1 MLKSTQKHKVMAIP
15 EFSPCILM
23 RALNRLGKVSYC
35 DKISLILPNCI
46 RIMHKATT
54 FKFALGIVLIALWQL
69 SSTAKAQV
77 TTATGQTP
85 TNYVQN
91 TLIGQG
97 LQVTNVTF
105 QGNPN
110 TQIGTF
116 SGNNSNLGL
125 TNGIVLSTG
134 QINPPNG
141 FFPNANIVSAGT
153 PGWAPLSSYYQ
164 SIYGNFAN
172 TNNAAVLTFN
182 FVPQGDTIRF
192 RYVFASKEY
201 NNYVTTQF
209 NDIFAFFLTG
219 PNPQGGNYTNTNV
232 ALIPNT
238 TQPVT
243 INSVNN
249 GQSWA
254 CGSGPCTNCQY
265 YVDNCNQNNGH
276 GFGGATVP
284 MWAEA
289 RVVPCSTYTITLAV
303 ADIIDGALN
312 SAVFLEA
319 GSFSSNNLVLTVAN
333 NTTNA
338 SDTILTEGCGSAQLI
353 ITRTAG
359 ISQALTVNLT
369 IGGSASN
376 GTDYQQ
382 LPTTINFAPGQVS
395 DTVDIIPILDLLAEG
410 QETITIS
417 VQGGCNTGSTG
428 VTFYINDYQPLQA
441 FAGNDTVIDCNGH
454 LLVGQHSGGEPGF
467 QFNWDNGAST
477 SSTYFYVPTVDR
489 YVTFTVTD
497 TCGNTASDSLFVD
510 FIEPVTAGFGFT
522 GFSPNSVIEGC
533 GTATLQITRSI
544 SVAQGKTYPIQI
556 TGTSS
561 NGIDFQQISNTIVF
575 APNQTT
581 VTISV
586 SPFLDGIAE
595 GNETLIIG
603 IVDTLCDGTLD
614 PFSATLTI
622 RNLDSLKVNAGP
634 DLFINCPRMSV
645 GINPVV
651 SGGWPTLNYQWTD
664 GVAGLNRS
672 NLLPADTTTYTI
684 SVTDSCGQVAVDDV
698 IVHIHHDPIADFQV
712 NGPFCDPALVPF
724 INLSQPGSGTLMTYQ
739 WDLDGGLTTG
749 DANPTSVYYN
759 GTFSATLIVTNA
771 FNCSDTI
778 TKPFVVLPT
787 PQVVP
792 TFSPQ
797 NPNMLDPL
805 VTFIDASQPD
815 IISRQWTII
824 GETSSTDSIFSYYF
838 NRAGNYTG
846 VLVVTNS
853 SGCTDS
859 IQFPIRIKDETSIY
873 IPNAFTPN
881 RDGLNELFTAYGV
894 NWRTFQM
901 WIFDRWGRELY
912 FSNDPEK
919 GWNGLDPAT
928 GESLAQGVY
937 VYRIRIVDNSN
948 RPKVFLGHVNLLPQ
962 QR

>member
-1 MLKSTQKHKVMAIP
+1 MSNRITLQFLLFLSALLIG
-15 EFSPCILM
+15 FS
-23 RALNRLGKVSYC
+23 
-35 DKISLILPNCI
+35 
-46 RIMHKATT
+46 
-54 FKFALGIVLIALWQL
+54 FQ
-69 SSTAKAQV
+69 TASGQV
-77 TTATGQTP
+77 TTSTGQTP

-97 LQVTNVTF
+97 LQVSNVTF
-105 QGNPN
+105 QGNPI
-110 TQIGTF
+110 TQIGAF

-182 FVPQGDTIRF
+182 FVPQGDTLRF

-209 NDIFAFFLTG
+209 NDIFAFFLSG
-219 PNPQGGNYTNTNV
+219 PNPQGGNYSNTNV
-232 ALIPNT
+232 AMVPNT

-284 MWAEA
+284 LWAEA

-319 GSFSSNNLVLTVAN
+319 GSFSSNNLVLSVAN
-333 NTTNA
+333 NTTSA

-369 IGGSASN
+369 IGGSATN

-382 LPTTINFAPGQVS
+382 LPTTITFAPGQVT
-395 DTVDIIPILDLLAEG
+395 DTLDIIPILDLLAEG
-410 QETITIS
+410 QETITINI
-417 VQGGCNTGSTG
+417 QGGCNSGSTG
-428 VTFYINDYQPLQA
+428 ITFYIDDYQPLQVN
-441 FAGNDTVIDCNGH
+441 AGNDTVIDCNGH
-454 LLVGQHSGGEPGF
+454 LLQGQYSGGAPGY

-477 SSTYFYVPTVDR
+477 TTSYFYVPTSDR
-489 YVTFTVTD
+489 YVRFTVTD
-497 TCGNTASDSLFVD
+497 TCGNTKSDSLYVD
-510 FIEPVTAGFGFT
+510 FIEPVTAGFGFV
-522 GFSPNSVIEGC
+522 GFSPSSVIEGC
-533 GTATLQITRSI
+533 GTATLQISRSI
-544 SVAQGKTYPIQI
+544 SVPLPKTYPIQI
-556 TGTSS
+556 TGTAS
-561 NGIDFQQISNTIVF
+561 NGQDFQAIAPLINF

-581 VTISV
+581 VTISI

-614 PFSATLTI
+614 PFTATLTI
-622 RNLDSLKVNAGP
+622 RNLDSLKVDAGP
-634 DLFINCPRMSV
+634 DLFINCPRLAV
-645 GINPVV
+645 GINPVA
-651 SGGWPTLNYQWTD
+651 SGGWPVLNYQWAD
-664 GVAGLNRS
+664 GVSTLNRS

-684 SVTDSCGQVAVDDV
+684 SVTDSCGQVAVDNV
-698 IVHIHHDPIADFQV
+698 IIHIHHDPIANFLV
-712 NGPFCDPALVPF
+712 NDPFCDPALVPF
-724 INLSQPGSGTLMTYQ
+724 INISQPGSGSMLTYQ
-739 WDLDGGLTTG
+739 WDLDRGITTG
-749 DANPTSVYYN
+749 DANPSAVYYN
-759 GTFSATLIVTNA
+759 GTFTATLIVTNA
-771 FNCSDTI
+771 FNCSDTL
-778 TKPFVVLPT
+778 TKSFVVLPT
-787 PQVVP
+787 PQVIP

-805 VTFIDASQPD
+805 VTFIDASQSN
-815 IISRQWTII
+815 IVSRQWTIV

-838 NRAGNYTG
+838 NKAGNYTG
-846 VLVVTNS
+846 ILVVTNS

-873 IPNAFTPN
+873 IPNAFTPSS
-881 RDGLNELFTAYGV
+881 DGLNELFTAYGV

-901 WIFDRWGRELY
+901 WIFDRWGQELY

-919 GWNGLDPAT
+919 GWNGLDRNT
-928 GESLAQGVY
+928 GETLAQGVY
-937 VYRIRIVDNSN
+937 VYRIRIVDNN
-948 RPKVFLGHVNLLPQ
+948 NKPKVFLGHVNLLPQ
-962 QR
+962 KRY

>member
-1 MLKSTQKHKVMAIP
+1 
-15 EFSPCILM
+15 M
-23 RALNRLGKVSYC
+23 RAHKRLGTVNYC
-35 DKISLILPNCI
+35 DKISLILPNCNQ
-46 RIMHKATT
+46 IMRTATPLQ
-54 FKFALGIVLIALWQL
+54 FALWIVLVALWQL

-97 LQVTNVTF
+97 LQVSNVTF

-141 FFPNANIVSAGT
+141 FFPNANITSAGT

-254 CGSGPCTNCQY
+254 CSSGPCTNCQY

-289 RVVPCSTYTITLAV
+289 RVVPCSTYTITLAI

-382 LPTTINFAPGQVS
+382 LPTTVNFAAGQVS
-395 DTVDIIPILDLLAEG
+395 DTLDIIPILDLLAEG

-428 VTFYINDYQPLQA
+428 VTFYINDYQPLQV

-454 LLVGQHSGGEPGF
+454 LLVGQHSGGEPGY

-489 YVTFTVTD
+489 YVTYTVTD

-522 GFSPNSVIEGC
+522 GFSPSSVIEGC

-561 NGIDFQQISNTIVF
+561 NGIDFQQIPNTIVF

-634 DLFINCPRMSV
+634 DLFIDCPRLAV
-645 GINPVV
+645 GINPTV
-651 SGGWPTLNYQWTD
+651 SGGWPTLNYNWTD
-664 GVAGLNRS
+664 GVTGLNRS

-684 SVTDSCGQVAVDDV
+684 EVTDSCGQVVVDDV
-698 IVHIHHDPIADFQV
+698 VVHIHHDPIADFQV

-724 INLSQPGSGTLMTYQ
+724 INLSQPGSGTLMNFQ

-759 GTFSATLIVTNA
+759 GTYSATLIVTNA
-771 FNCSDTI
+771 FNCSDTV

-881 RDGLNELFTAYGV
+881 GDGLNELFTAYGV

-901 WIFDRWGRELY
+901 WIFDRWGKELY
-912 FSNDPEK
+912 FSNNPEK
-919 GWNGLDPAT
+919 GWNGLDPTT
-928 GESLAQGVY
+928 GEVMAQGVY
-937 VYRIRIVDNSN
+937 VYRIR
-948 RPKVFLGHVNLLPQ
+948 
-962 QR
+962 

>member
-1 MLKSTQKHKVMAIP
+1 MAPP
-15 EFSPCILM
+15 EFRPIIVMSAHLAI
-23 RALNRLGKVSYC
+23 GKINYC

-46 RIMHKATT
+46 RIMRKAITL
-54 FKFALGIVLIALWQL
+54 KFALGIVLVALWQL

-77 TTATGQTP
+77 TTSTGQTP

-97 LQVTNVTF
+97 LQVSNVTF

-395 DTVDIIPILDLLAEG
+395 DTLDIIPILDLLAEG

-510 FIEPVTAGFGFT
+510 FIEPVTAGFGFS

-634 DLFINCPRMSV
+634 DLFINCPRMPV

-684 SVTDSCGQVAVDDV
+684 SVTDSCGQVAVDEV

-881 RDGLNELFTAYGV
+881 GDGLNELFTAYGV

-901 WIFDRWGRELY
+901 WIFDRWGQELY

-928 GESLAQGVY
+928 GEALAQGVY

>member
-1 MLKSTQKHKVMAIP
+1 MGISKFRQRI
-15 EFSPCILM
+15 IM
-23 RALNRLGKVSYC
+23 RAPKRLGTVNYC
-35 DKISLILPNCI
+35 DKISLILPNCNQ
-46 RIMHKATT
+46 IMRTATPLQ
-54 FKFALGIVLIALWQL
+54 FALWIVLVALWQL

-97 LQVTNVTF
+97 LQVSNVTF

-141 FFPNANIVSAGT
+141 FFPNANITSAGT

-254 CGSGPCTNCQY
+254 CSSGPCTNCQY

-289 RVVPCSTYTITLAV
+289 RVVPCSTYTITLAI

-382 LPTTINFAPGQVS
+382 LPTTVNFAAGQVS
-395 DTVDIIPILDLLAEG
+395 DTLDIIPILDLLAEG

-428 VTFYINDYQPLQA
+428 VTFYINDYQPLQV

-454 LLVGQHSGGEPGF
+454 LLVGQHSGGEPGY

-489 YVTFTVTD
+489 YVTYTVTD

-522 GFSPNSVIEGC
+522 GFSPSSVIEGC

-561 NGIDFQQISNTIVF
+561 NGIDFQQIPNTIVF

-634 DLFINCPRMSV
+634 DLFIDCPRLAV
-645 GINPVV
+645 GINPTV
-651 SGGWPTLNYQWTD
+651 SGGWPTLNYNWTD
-664 GVAGLNRS
+664 GVTGLNRS

-684 SVTDSCGQVAVDDV
+684 EVTDSCGQVVVDDV
-698 IVHIHHDPIADFQV
+698 VVHIHHDPIADFQV

-724 INLSQPGSGTLMTYQ
+724 INLSQPGSGTLMNFQ

-759 GTFSATLIVTNA
+759 GTYSATLIVTNA
-771 FNCSDTI
+771 FNCSDTV

-881 RDGLNELFTAYGV
+881 GDGLNELFTAYGV

-901 WIFDRWGRELY
+901 WIFDRWGKELY
-912 FSNDPEK
+912 FSNNPEK
-919 GWNGLDPAT
+919 GWNGLDPTT
-928 GESLAQGVY
+928 GEVMAQGVY

-962 QR
+962 HR

>member
-1 MLKSTQKHKVMAIP
+1 
-15 EFSPCILM
+15 M
-23 RALNRLGKVSYC
+23 RAHKRLGTVNYC
-35 DKISLILPNCI
+35 DKISLILPNCNQ
-46 RIMHKATT
+46 IMRTATPLQ
-54 FKFALGIVLIALWQL
+54 FALWIVLVALWQL
-69 SSTAKAQV
+69 PSTAKAQV

-97 LQVTNVTF
+97 LQVSNVTF

-141 FFPNANIVSAGT
+141 FFPNANITSAGT

-238 TQPVT
+238 NQPVT

-254 CGSGPCTNCQY
+254 CSSGPCTNCQY

-382 LPTTINFAPGQVS
+382 LPTTINFAAGQVS
-395 DTVDIIPILDLLAEG
+395 DTLDIIPILDLLAEG

-428 VTFYINDYQPLQA
+428 VTFYINDYQPLQV

-454 LLVGQHSGGEPGF
+454 LLVGQHSGGEPGY

-489 YVTFTVTD
+489 YVTYTVTD

-522 GFSPNSVIEGC
+522 GFSPSSVIEGC

-561 NGIDFQQISNTIVF
+561 NGIDFQQIPNTIVF

-634 DLFINCPRMSV
+634 DLFIDCPRLAV
-645 GINPVV
+645 GINPTV
-651 SGGWPTLNYQWTD
+651 SGGWPTLNYNWTD
-664 GVAGLNRS
+664 GVTGLNRS

-684 SVTDSCGQVAVDDV
+684 EVTDSCGQVVVDDV
-698 IVHIHHDPIADFQV
+698 VVHIHHDPIADFQV

-724 INLSQPGSGTLMTYQ
+724 INLSQPGSGTLMTFQ

-759 GTFSATLIVTNA
+759 GTYSATLIVTNA
-771 FNCSDTI
+771 FNCSDTV

-881 RDGLNELFTAYGV
+881 GDGLNELFTAYGV

-901 WIFDRWGRELY
+901 WIFDRWGKELY
-912 FSNDPEK
+912 FSNNPEK
-919 GWNGLDPAT
+919 GWNGLDPTT
-928 GESLAQGVY
+928 GEVMAQGVY

-948 RPKVFLGHVNLLPQ
+948 KPKVFLGHVNLLPQ
-962 QR
+962 HR

>member
-1 MLKSTQKHKVMAIP
+1 MAPP
-15 EFSPCILM
+15 EFRPIIVMSAHLAI
-23 RALNRLGKVSYC
+23 GKINYC

-46 RIMHKATT
+46 RIMRKAITL
-54 FKFALGIVLIALWQL
+54 KFALGIVLVALWQL

-97 LQVTNVTF
+97 LQVSNVTF

-395 DTVDIIPILDLLAEG
+395 DTLDIIPILDLLAEG

-510 FIEPVTAGFGFT
+510 FIEPVTAGFGFS

-595 GNETLIIG
+595 GNETLILG
-603 IVDTLCDGTLD
+603 IVDTLCDGTLA

-634 DLFINCPRMSV
+634 DLFINCPRLPV

-651 SGGWPTLNYQWTD
+651 NGGWPTLNYQWTD

-684 SVTDSCGQVAVDDV
+684 SVTDSCGQVAVDEV

-881 RDGLNELFTAYGV
+881 GDGLNELFTAYGV

-901 WIFDRWGRELY
+901 WIFDRWGQELY

-928 GESLAQGVY
+928 GEALAQGVY

>member
-1 MLKSTQKHKVMAIP
+1 MAPP
-15 EFSPCILM
+15 EFRPIIVMSAHLAI
-23 RALNRLGKVSYC
+23 GKINYC

-46 RIMHKATT
+46 RIMRKAITL
-54 FKFALGIVLIALWQL
+54 KFALGIVLVALWQL

-77 TTATGQTP
+77 TTSTGQTP

-97 LQVTNVTF
+97 LQVSNVTF

-395 DTVDIIPILDLLAEG
+395 DTLDIIPILDLLAEG

-510 FIEPVTAGFGFT
+510 FIEPVTAGFGFS

-634 DLFINCPRMSV
+634 DLFINCPRMPV

-672 NLLPADTTTYTI
+672 NLLPADTTTYII

-838 NRAGNYTG
+838 SRAGNYTG
-846 VLVVTNS
+846 ILVVTNS

-881 RDGLNELFTAYGV
+881 GDGLNELFTAYGV

-901 WIFDRWGRELY
+901 WIFDRWGQELY

-928 GESLAQGVY
+928 GEALAQGVY

>member
-1 MLKSTQKHKVMAIP
+1 
-15 EFSPCILM
+15 M
-23 RALNRLGKVSYC
+23 RT
-35 DKISLILPNCI
+35 
-46 RIMHKATT
+46 ATPLQ
-54 FKFALGIVLIALWQL
+54 FALWIVLVALWQL

-97 LQVTNVTF
+97 LQVSNVTF

-141 FFPNANIVSAGT
+141 FFPNANITSAGT

-254 CGSGPCTNCQY
+254 CSSGPCTNCQY

-289 RVVPCSTYTITLAV
+289 RVVPCSTYTITLAI

-382 LPTTINFAPGQVS
+382 LPTTVNFAAGQVS
-395 DTVDIIPILDLLAEG
+395 DTLDIIPILDLLAEG

-428 VTFYINDYQPLQA
+428 VTFYINDYQPLQV

-454 LLVGQHSGGEPGF
+454 LLVGQHSGGEPGY

-489 YVTFTVTD
+489 YVTYTVTD

-522 GFSPNSVIEGC
+522 GFSPSSVIEGC

-561 NGIDFQQISNTIVF
+561 NGIDFQQIPNTIVF

-634 DLFINCPRMSV
+634 DLFIDCPRLAV
-645 GINPVV
+645 GINPTV
-651 SGGWPTLNYQWTD
+651 SGGWPTLNYNWTD
-664 GVAGLNRS
+664 GVTGLNRS

-684 SVTDSCGQVAVDDV
+684 EVTDSCGQVVVDDV
-698 IVHIHHDPIADFQV
+698 VVHIHHDPIADFQV

-724 INLSQPGSGTLMTYQ
+724 INLSQPGSGTLMNFQ

-759 GTFSATLIVTNA
+759 GTYSATLIVTNA
-771 FNCSDTI
+771 FNCSDTV

-881 RDGLNELFTAYGV
+881 GDGLNELFTAYGV

-901 WIFDRWGRELY
+901 WIFDRWGKELY
-912 FSNDPEK
+912 FSNNPEK
-919 GWNGLDPAT
+919 GWNGLDPTT
-928 GESLAQGVY
+928 GEVMAQGVY

-962 QR
+962 HR

>member
-1 MLKSTQKHKVMAIP
+1 MAIP

-382 LPTTINFAPGQVS
+382 LPTTINFAAGQVS
-395 DTVDIIPILDLLAEG
+395 DTLDIIPILDLLAEG

-417 VQGGCNTGSTG
+417 VQGGCNTGSAG

-651 SGGWPTLNYQWTD
+651 SGGWPTLNYQWID

-881 RDGLNELFTAYGV
+881 GDGLNELFTAYGV

-948 RPKVFLGHVNLLPQ
+948 RAKVFLGHVNLLPQ

>member
-1 MLKSTQKHKVMAIP
+1 MAPP
-15 EFSPCILM
+15 EFRPIIVMSAHLAI
-23 RALNRLGKVSYC
+23 GKINYC

-46 RIMHKATT
+46 RIMRKAITL
-54 FKFALGIVLIALWQL
+54 KFALGIVLVALWQL

-97 LQVTNVTF
+97 LQVSNVTF

-395 DTVDIIPILDLLAEG
+395 DTLDIIPILDLLAEG

-634 DLFINCPRMSV
+634 DLFINCPRMPV

-672 NLLPADTTTYTI
+672 NLLPADTTTYII

-881 RDGLNELFTAYGV
+881 GDGLNELFTAYGV

-901 WIFDRWGRELY
+901 WIFDRWGQELY

-928 GESLAQGVY
+928 GEALAQGVY

>member
-1 MLKSTQKHKVMAIP
+1 
-15 EFSPCILM
+15 M
-23 RALNRLGKVSYC
+23 RAHKRLGTVNYC
-35 DKISLILPNCI
+35 DKISLILPNCNQFM
-46 RIMHKATT
+46 RTATPLQ
-54 FKFALGIVLIALWQL
+54 FALWIVLVALWQL

-97 LQVTNVTF
+97 LQVSNVTF

-141 FFPNANIVSAGT
+141 FFPNANITSAGT

-254 CGSGPCTNCQY
+254 CSSGPCTNCQY

-289 RVVPCSTYTITLAV
+289 RVVPCSTYTITLAI

-382 LPTTINFAPGQVS
+382 LPTTVNFAAGQVS
-395 DTVDIIPILDLLAEG
+395 DTLDIIPILDLLAEG

-428 VTFYINDYQPLQA
+428 VTFYINDYQPLQV

-454 LLVGQHSGGEPGF
+454 LLVGQHSGGEPGY

-489 YVTFTVTD
+489 YVTYTVTD

-522 GFSPNSVIEGC
+522 GFSPSSVIEGC

-561 NGIDFQQISNTIVF
+561 NGIDFQQIPNTIVF

-634 DLFINCPRMSV
+634 DLFIDCPRLAV
-645 GINPVV
+645 GINPTV
-651 SGGWPTLNYQWTD
+651 SGGWPTLNYNWTD
-664 GVAGLNRS
+664 GVTGLNRS

-684 SVTDSCGQVAVDDV
+684 EVTDSCGQVVVDDV
-698 IVHIHHDPIADFQV
+698 VVHIHHDPIADFQV

-724 INLSQPGSGTLMTYQ
+724 INLSQPGSGTLMNFQ

-759 GTFSATLIVTNA
+759 GTYSATLIVTNA
-771 FNCSDTI
+771 FNCSDTV

-881 RDGLNELFTAYGV
+881 GDGLNELFTAYGV

-901 WIFDRWGRELY
+901 WIFDRWGKELY
-912 FSNDPEK
+912 FSNNPEK
-919 GWNGLDPAT
+919 GWNGLDPTT
-928 GESLAQGVY
+928 GEVMAQGVY

>member
-1 MLKSTQKHKVMAIP
+1 
-15 EFSPCILM
+15 M
-23 RALNRLGKVSYC
+23 RAHKRLGTVNYC
-35 DKISLILPNCI
+35 DKISLILPNCNQFM
-46 RIMHKATT
+46 RTATPLQ
-54 FKFALGIVLIALWQL
+54 FALWIVLVALWQL

-97 LQVTNVTF
+97 LQVSNVTF

-141 FFPNANIVSAGT
+141 FFPNANITSAGT

-254 CGSGPCTNCQY
+254 CSSGPCTNCQY

-289 RVVPCSTYTITLAV
+289 RVVPCSTYTITLAI

-382 LPTTINFAPGQVS
+382 LPTTINFAAGQVS
-395 DTVDIIPILDLLAEG
+395 DTLDIIPILDLLAEG

-428 VTFYINDYQPLQA
+428 VTFYINDYQPLQV

-454 LLVGQHSGGEPGF
+454 LLVGQHSGGEPGY

-489 YVTFTVTD
+489 YVTYTVTD

-522 GFSPNSVIEGC
+522 GFSPSSVIEGC

-561 NGIDFQQISNTIVF
+561 NGIDFQQIPNTIVF

-595 GNETLIIG
+595 GNEPLIIG

-634 DLFINCPRMSV
+634 DLFIDCPRLAV
-645 GINPVV
+645 GINPTV
-651 SGGWPTLNYQWTD
+651 SGGWPTLNYNWTD
-664 GVAGLNRS
+664 GVTGLNRS

-684 SVTDSCGQVAVDDV
+684 EVTDSCGQVVVDDV
-698 IVHIHHDPIADFQV
+698 VVHIHHDPIADFQV

-724 INLSQPGSGTLMTYQ
+724 INLSQPGSGTLMNFQ

-759 GTFSATLIVTNA
+759 GTYSATLIVTNA
-771 FNCSDTI
+771 FNCSDTV

-881 RDGLNELFTAYGV
+881 GDGLNELFTAYGV

-901 WIFDRWGRELY
+901 WIFDRWGKELY
-912 FSNDPEK
+912 FSNNPEK
-919 GWNGLDPAT
+919 GWNGLDPTT
-928 GESLAQGVY
+928 GEVMAQGVY

>member
-1 MLKSTQKHKVMAIP
+1 
-15 EFSPCILM
+15 M
-23 RALNRLGKVSYC
+23 RTSA
-35 DKISLILPNCI
+35 PQ
-46 RIMHKATT
+46 
-54 FKFALGIVLIALWQL
+54 KFALGIVFLVLWQL
-69 SSTAKAQV
+69 SSKAQV

-91 TLIGQG
+91 NLIGQG
-97 LQVTNVTF
+97 LQVSNVTF

-141 FFPNANIVSAGT
+141 FFPNANIISAGT

-219 PNPQGGNYTNTNV
+219 PNPQGGNYSNTNV

-359 ISQALTVNLT
+359 ISQTLTVNLT

-376 GTDYQQ
+376 GLDYQQ
-382 LPTTINFAPGQVS
+382 LPTTINFAAGQVS
-395 DTVDIIPILDLLAEG
+395 DTLDIIPILDLLAEG

-417 VQGGCNTGSTG
+417 VQGGCNTGSSG

-454 LLVGQHSGGEPGF
+454 LLVGQHTGGEPGF

-489 YVTFTVTD
+489 YVTFTITD

-510 FIEPVTAGFGFT
+510 FIEPVTAGFGFN
-522 GFSPNSVIEGC
+522 GFSPTSVIEGC
-533 GTATLQITRSI
+533 GSATLQITRSI
-544 SVAQGKTYPIQI
+544 SVAQAKTYPIQI

-561 NGIDFQQISNTIVF
+561 NGMDFQQIPNTIVF

-581 VTISV
+581 VTITV

-595 GNETLIIG
+595 GNETLTIG

-622 RNLDSLKVNAGP
+622 RNLDSLQVNAGP
-634 DLFINCPRMSV
+634 DLFINCPRLPV
-645 GINPVV
+645 GINPNV
-651 SGGWPTLNYQWTD
+651 SGGWPALNYQWND
-664 GVAGLNRS
+664 GIAGLNRS
-672 NLLPADTTTYTI
+672 NLLPPDTTIYTI
-684 SVTDSCGQVAVDDV
+684 SVTDSCGQVATDDV

-724 INLSQPGSGTLMTYQ
+724 INLSQPGSGSMMTFQ

-881 RDGLNELFTAYGV
+881 GDGLNELFTAYGV

-912 FSNDPEK
+912 FSNNPDK
-919 GWNGLDPAT
+919 GWTGLDPAT
-928 GESLAQGVY
+928 GEAMAQGVY

-948 RPKVFLGHVNLLPQ
+948 KPKVFLGHVNLLPQ
-962 QR
+962 RR

>member
-1 MLKSTQKHKVMAIP
+1 MAPP
-15 EFSPCILM
+15 EFRPIIVMSAHLAI
-23 RALNRLGKVSYC
+23 GKINYC

-46 RIMHKATT
+46 RIMRKAITL
-54 FKFALGIVLIALWQL
+54 KFALGIVLVALWQL

-77 TTATGQTP
+77 TTSTGQTP

-97 LQVTNVTF
+97 LQVSNVTF

-395 DTVDIIPILDLLAEG
+395 DTLDIIPILDLLAEG

-634 DLFINCPRMSV
+634 DLFINCPRMPV

-672 NLLPADTTTYTI
+672 NLLPADTTTYII

-881 RDGLNELFTAYGV
+881 GDGLNELFTAYGV

-901 WIFDRWGRELY
+901 WIFDRWGQELY

-928 GESLAQGVY
+928 GEALAQGVY

>member
-1 MLKSTQKHKVMAIP
+1 MAPP
-15 EFSPCILM
+15 EFRPIIVMSAHLAI
-23 RALNRLGKVSYC
+23 GKINYC

-46 RIMHKATT
+46 RIMRKAITL
-54 FKFALGIVLIALWQL
+54 KFALGIVLVALWQL

-97 LQVTNVTF
+97 LQVSNVTF

-395 DTVDIIPILDLLAEG
+395 DTLDIIPILDLLAEG

-510 FIEPVTAGFGFT
+510 FIEPVTAGFGFS

-634 DLFINCPRMSV
+634 DLFINCPRMPV

-881 RDGLNELFTAYGV
+881 GDGLNELFTAYGV

-901 WIFDRWGRELY
+901 WIFDRWGQELY

-928 GESLAQGVY
+928 GEALAQGVY

>member
-1 MLKSTQKHKVMAIP
+1 MPSWISFEKVGKSLFLMW
-15 EFSPCILM
+15 SPIKFPTTKP
-23 RALNRLGKVSYC
+23 NYC
-35 DKISLILPNCI
+35 DKISLILPNCNQ
-46 RIMHKATT
+46 IMRTATPLQ
-54 FKFALGIVLIALWQL
+54 FALWIVLVALWQL

-97 LQVTNVTF
+97 LQVSNVTF

-141 FFPNANIVSAGT
+141 FFPNANITSAGT

-238 TQPVT
+238 NQPVT

-382 LPTTINFAPGQVS
+382 LPTTINFAAGQVS
-395 DTVDIIPILDLLAEG
+395 DTLDIIPILDLLAEG

-428 VTFYINDYQPLQA
+428 VTFYINDYQPLQV

-454 LLVGQHSGGEPGF
+454 LLVGQHSGGEPGY

-489 YVTFTVTD
+489 YVTYTVTD

-522 GFSPNSVIEGC
+522 GFSPSSVIEGC

-561 NGIDFQQISNTIVF
+561 NGIDFQQIPNTIVF

-634 DLFINCPRMSV
+634 DLFIDCPRLAV
-645 GINPVV
+645 GINPTV
-651 SGGWPTLNYQWTD
+651 SGGWPTLNYNWTD
-664 GVAGLNRS
+664 GVTGLNRS

-684 SVTDSCGQVAVDDV
+684 EVTDSCGQVVVDDV
-698 IVHIHHDPIADFQV
+698 VVHIHHDPIADFQV

-724 INLSQPGSGTLMTYQ
+724 INLSQPGSGTLMTFQ

-759 GTFSATLIVTNA
+759 GTYSATLIVTNA
-771 FNCSDTI
+771 FNCSDTV

-881 RDGLNELFTAYGV
+881 GDGLNELFTAYGV

-901 WIFDRWGRELY
+901 WIFDRWGKELY
-912 FSNDPEK
+912 FSNNPEK
-919 GWNGLDPAT
+919 GWNGLDPTT
-928 GESLAQGVY
+928 GEVMAQGVY

-948 RPKVFLGHVNLLPQ
+948 KPKVFLGHVNLLPEH
-962 QR
+962 R

>member
-1 MLKSTQKHKVMAIP
+1 MGISKFRQRI
-15 EFSPCILM
+15 IM
-23 RALNRLGKVSYC
+23 RAHKRLGTVNYC
-35 DKISLILPNCI
+35 DKISLILPNCNQ
-46 RIMHKATT
+46 IMRTATT
-54 FKFALGIVLIALWQL
+54 LQFALWIVLVALWQL

-97 LQVTNVTF
+97 LQVSNVTF

-141 FFPNANIVSAGT
+141 FFPNANITSAGT

-254 CGSGPCTNCQY
+254 CSSGPCTNCQY

-289 RVVPCSTYTITLAV
+289 RVVPCSTYTITLAI

-382 LPTTINFAPGQVS
+382 
-395 DTVDIIPILDLLAEG
+395 
-410 QETITIS
+410 
-417 VQGGCNTGSTG
+417 
-428 VTFYINDYQPLQA
+428 
-441 FAGNDTVIDCNGH
+441 
-454 LLVGQHSGGEPGF
+454 
-467 QFNWDNGAST
+467 
-477 SSTYFYVPTVDR
+477 
-489 YVTFTVTD
+489 
-497 TCGNTASDSLFVD
+497 
-510 FIEPVTAGFGFT
+510 
-522 GFSPNSVIEGC
+522 
-533 GTATLQITRSI
+533 
-544 SVAQGKTYPIQI
+544 
-556 TGTSS
+556 
-561 NGIDFQQISNTIVF
+561 
-575 APNQTT
+575 
-581 VTISV
+581 
-586 SPFLDGIAE
+586 
-595 GNETLIIG
+595 
-603 IVDTLCDGTLD
+603 
-614 PFSATLTI
+614 
-622 RNLDSLKVNAGP
+622 
-634 DLFINCPRMSV
+634 
-645 GINPVV
+645 
-651 SGGWPTLNYQWTD
+651 
-664 GVAGLNRS
+664 
-672 NLLPADTTTYTI
+672 
-684 SVTDSCGQVAVDDV
+684 
-698 IVHIHHDPIADFQV
+698 
-712 NGPFCDPALVPF
+712 
-724 INLSQPGSGTLMTYQ
+724 
-739 WDLDGGLTTG
+739 
-749 DANPTSVYYN
+749 
-759 GTFSATLIVTNA
+759 
-771 FNCSDTI
+771 
-778 TKPFVVLPT
+778 
-787 PQVVP
+787 
-792 TFSPQ
+792 
-797 NPNMLDPL
+797 
-805 VTFIDASQPD
+805 
-815 IISRQWTII
+815 
-824 GETSSTDSIFSYYF
+824 
-838 NRAGNYTG
+838 
-846 VLVVTNS
+846 
-853 SGCTDS
+853 
-859 IQFPIRIKDETSIY
+859 
-873 IPNAFTPN
+873 
-881 RDGLNELFTAYGV
+881 
-894 NWRTFQM
+894 
-901 WIFDRWGRELY
+901 
-912 FSNDPEK
+912 
-919 GWNGLDPAT
+919 
-928 GESLAQGVY
+928 
-937 VYRIRIVDNSN
+937 
-948 RPKVFLGHVNLLPQ
+948 
-962 QR
+962 

>member
-1 MLKSTQKHKVMAIP
+1 
-15 EFSPCILM
+15 
-23 RALNRLGKVSYC
+23 
-35 DKISLILPNCI
+35 
-46 RIMHKATT
+46 
-54 FKFALGIVLIALWQL
+54 
-69 SSTAKAQV
+69 
-77 TTATGQTP
+77 
-85 TNYVQN
+85 
-91 TLIGQG
+91 
-97 LQVTNVTF
+97 
-105 QGNPN
+105 
-110 TQIGTF
+110 
-116 SGNNSNLGL
+116 
-125 TNGIVLSTG
+125 
-134 QINPPNG
+134 
-141 FFPNANIVSAGT
+141 
-153 PGWAPLSSYYQ
+153 
-164 SIYGNFAN
+164 
-172 TNNAAVLTFN
+172 
-182 FVPQGDTIRF
+182 
-192 RYVFASKEY
+192 
-201 NNYVTTQF
+201 
-209 NDIFAFFLTG
+209 
-219 PNPQGGNYTNTNV
+219 
-232 ALIPNT
+232 
-238 TQPVT
+238 
-243 INSVNN
+243 
-249 GQSWA
+249 
-254 CGSGPCTNCQY
+254 
-265 YVDNCNQNNGH
+265 
-276 GFGGATVP
+276 
-284 MWAEA
+284 
-289 RVVPCSTYTITLAV
+289 
-303 ADIIDGALN
+303 
-312 SAVFLEA
+312 
-319 GSFSSNNLVLTVAN
+319 
-333 NTTNA
+333 
-338 SDTILTEGCGSAQLI
+338 
-353 ITRTAG
+353 
-359 ISQALTVNLT
+359 
-369 IGGSASN
+369 
-376 GTDYQQ
+376 
-382 LPTTINFAPGQVS
+382 
-395 DTVDIIPILDLLAEG
+395 
-410 QETITIS
+410 
-417 VQGGCNTGSTG
+417 
-428 VTFYINDYQPLQA
+428 
-441 FAGNDTVIDCNGH
+441 
-454 LLVGQHSGGEPGF
+454 GF

-510 FIEPVTAGFGFT
+510 FIEPVTAGFGFS

-651 SGGWPTLNYQWTD
+651 SGGWPTLNYQWID

-698 IVHIHHDPIADFQV
+698 IVHIHHDPIADFQA

-724 INLSQPGSGTLMTYQ
+724 INLSQPGSGTLMTFQ

-881 RDGLNELFTAYGV
+881 GDGLNELFTAYGV

>member
-1 MLKSTQKHKVMAIP
+1 
-15 EFSPCILM
+15 M
-23 RALNRLGKVSYC
+23 RAHKRLGTVNYC
-35 DKISLILPNCI
+35 DKISLILPNCNQ
-46 RIMHKATT
+46 IMRTATPLQ
-54 FKFALGIVLIALWQL
+54 FALWIVLVALWQL
-69 SSTAKAQV
+69 PSTAKAQV

-97 LQVTNVTF
+97 LQVSNVTF

-141 FFPNANIVSAGT
+141 FFPNANITSAGT

-238 TQPVT
+238 NQPVT

-382 LPTTINFAPGQVS
+382 LPTTINFAAGQVS
-395 DTVDIIPILDLLAEG
+395 DTLDIIPILDLLAEG

-428 VTFYINDYQPLQA
+428 VTFYINDYQPLQV

-454 LLVGQHSGGEPGF
+454 LLVGQHSGGEPGY

-489 YVTFTVTD
+489 YVTYTVTD

-522 GFSPNSVIEGC
+522 GFSPSSVIEGC

-561 NGIDFQQISNTIVF
+561 NGIDFQQIPNTIVF

-634 DLFINCPRMSV
+634 DLFIDCPRLAV
-645 GINPVV
+645 GINPTV
-651 SGGWPTLNYQWTD
+651 SGGWPTLNYNWTD
-664 GVAGLNRS
+664 GVTGLNRS

-684 SVTDSCGQVAVDDV
+684 EVTDSCGQVVVDDV
-698 IVHIHHDPIADFQV
+698 VVHIHHDPIADFQV

-724 INLSQPGSGTLMTYQ
+724 INLSQPGSGTLMTFQ

-759 GTFSATLIVTNA
+759 GTYSATLIVTNA
-771 FNCSDTI
+771 FNCSDTV

-881 RDGLNELFTAYGV
+881 GDGLNELFTAYGV

-901 WIFDRWGRELY
+901 WIFDRWGKELY
-912 FSNDPEK
+912 FSNNPEK
-919 GWNGLDPAT
+919 GWNGLDPTT
-928 GESLAQGVY
+928 GEVMAQGVY

-948 RPKVFLGHVNLLPQ
+948 KPKVFLGHVNLLPQ
-962 QR
+962 HR

>member
-1 MLKSTQKHKVMAIP
+1 MAIP

>member
-1 MLKSTQKHKVMAIP
+1 MAPP
-15 EFSPCILM
+15 EFRPIIVMSAHLAI
-23 RALNRLGKVSYC
+23 GKINYC

-46 RIMHKATT
+46 RIMRKAITL
-54 FKFALGIVLIALWQL
+54 KFALGIVLVALWQL

-77 TTATGQTP
+77 TTSTGQTP

-97 LQVTNVTF
+97 LQVSNVTF

-395 DTVDIIPILDLLAEG
+395 DTLDIIPILDLLAEG

-510 FIEPVTAGFGFT
+510 FIEPVTAGFGFS

-634 DLFINCPRMSV
+634 DLFINCPRMPV

-672 NLLPADTTTYTI
+672 NLLPADTTTYII

-881 RDGLNELFTAYGV
+881 GDGLNELFTAYGV

-901 WIFDRWGRELY
+901 WIFDRWGQELY

-928 GESLAQGVY
+928 GEALAQGVY

>member
-1 MLKSTQKHKVMAIP
+1 MAPP
-15 EFSPCILM
+15 EFRPIIVMSAHLAI
-23 RALNRLGKVSYC
+23 GKINYC

-46 RIMHKATT
+46 RIMRKAITL
-54 FKFALGIVLIALWQL
+54 KFALGIVLVALWQL

-97 LQVTNVTF
+97 LQVSNVTF

-395 DTVDIIPILDLLAEG
+395 DTLDIIPILDLLAEG

-510 FIEPVTAGFGFT
+510 FIEPVTAGFGFS

-634 DLFINCPRMSV
+634 DLFINCPRMPV

-672 NLLPADTTTYTI
+672 NLLPADTTTYII

-881 RDGLNELFTAYGV
+881 GDGLNELFTAYGV

-901 WIFDRWGRELY
+901 WIFDRWGQELY

-928 GESLAQGVY
+928 GEALAQGVY

>member
-1 MLKSTQKHKVMAIP
+1 
-15 EFSPCILM
+15 M
-23 RALNRLGKVSYC
+23 RAHKRLGTVNYC
-35 DKISLILPNCI
+35 DKISLILPNCNQ
-46 RIMHKATT
+46 IMRTATPLQ
-54 FKFALGIVLIALWQL
+54 FALWIVLVALWQL
-69 SSTAKAQV
+69 PSTAKAQV

-97 LQVTNVTF
+97 LQVSNVTF

-141 FFPNANIVSAGT
+141 FFPNANITSAGT

-238 TQPVT
+238 NQPVT

-382 LPTTINFAPGQVS
+382 LPTTINFAAGQVS
-395 DTVDIIPILDLLAEG
+395 DTLDIIPILDLLAEG

-428 VTFYINDYQPLQA
+428 VTFYINDYQPLQV

-454 LLVGQHSGGEPGF
+454 LLVGQHSGGEPGY

-489 YVTFTVTD
+489 YVTYTVTD

-522 GFSPNSVIEGC
+522 GFSPSSVIEGC

-561 NGIDFQQISNTIVF
+561 NGIDFQQIPNTIVF

-634 DLFINCPRMSV
+634 DLFIDCPRLAV
-645 GINPVV
+645 GINPTV
-651 SGGWPTLNYQWTD
+651 SGGWPTLNYNWTD
-664 GVAGLNRS
+664 GVTGLNRS

-684 SVTDSCGQVAVDDV
+684 EVTDSCGQVVVDDV
-698 IVHIHHDPIADFQV
+698 VVHIHHDPIADFQV

-724 INLSQPGSGTLMTYQ
+724 INLSQPGSGTLMTFQ

-759 GTFSATLIVTNA
+759 GTYSATLIVTNA
-771 FNCSDTI
+771 FNCSDTV

-881 RDGLNELFTAYGV
+881 GDGLNELFTAYGV

-901 WIFDRWGRELY
+901 WIFDRWGKELY
-912 FSNDPEK
+912 FSNNPEK
-919 GWNGLDPAT
+919 GWNGLDPTT
-928 GESLAQGVY
+928 GEVMAQGVY

-948 RPKVFLGHVNLLPQ
+948 KPKVFLGHVNLLPEH
-962 QR
+962 R